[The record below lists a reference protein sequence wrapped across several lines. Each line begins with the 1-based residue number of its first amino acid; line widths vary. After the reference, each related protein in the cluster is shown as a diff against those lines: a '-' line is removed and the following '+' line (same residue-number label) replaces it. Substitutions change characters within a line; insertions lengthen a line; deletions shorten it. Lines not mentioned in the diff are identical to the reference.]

1 MGWFNRL
8 GHAITGGVQKLGH
21 AVHHGVDAAVRLV
34 DHVAPQVQHV
44 ADTIAKGAG
53 VDKATARGATP
64 LFIAARNGH
73 FNVVERLT
81 AAMSH

>member
-1 MGWFNRL
+1 MYAQGMKRANEIAANPCPTQIL
-8 GHAITGGVQKLGH
+8 LTVAKLH
-21 AVHHGVDAAVRLV
+21 VVERLV
-34 DHVAPQVQHV
+34 
-44 ADTIAKGAG
+44 AKGAG